1 MEEEIVE
8 QENTYQENT
17 DQENT
22 DQENTD
28 QENTEQENT
37 NQENTDQENTNQEN
51 NDKPIEKSI
60 IQSSNDN
67 IDITNTTNDNETIET
82 LQVESGKEKRK
93 QFKEECNHCLK
104 IFKSKITYDKHV
116 TQQLCY
122 TQEEITYCK
131 ICCINLSDR
140 NQYKK
145 HLFTMEHLNNIGYN
159 KIDRLQT
166 KEISQVHLADPYLN
180 SNDINKIATTNLGD
194 SFTFVFNVGNT
205 KTVSLVNNIQ
215 DKQKN
220 QVSNIQNT
228 LNNSTLP
235 ILEITN
241 NNINN
246 DNDNDN
252 TIQSN
257 TSIQQIPIEPTIR
270 QQKII
275 SVLEKHIND
284 KITPG
289 DSGKMFYKFLDNKLQ
304 IEDYKSL
311 NTIIGNLHIPNNYK
325 ETYLK
330 VVEIFISMLVKEKSK
345 GEKLYKDK
353 DISEIVINLTS

>member
-8 QENTYQENT
+8 QENT

-28 QENTEQENT
+28 QENT
-37 NQENTDQENTNQEN
+37 DQDQN
-51 NDKPIEKSI
+51 NDKHIEKSI

-67 IDITNTTNDNETIET
+67 IDITNTTNDNETVET
-82 LQVESGKEKRK
+82 LQVESGKAKRK

-159 KIDRLQT
+159 KIERLQT

-180 SNDINKIATTNLGD
+180 TNDVNKISNTNLGD
-194 SFTFVFNVGNT
+194 SFTFVFNIGNT
-205 KTVSLVNNIQ
+205 KTISLVNNVQ
-215 DKQKN
+215 KQEL
-220 QVSNIQNT
+220 V
-228 LNNSTLP
+228 NNST
-235 ILEITN
+235 TN
-241 NNINN
+241 NLSNEETSQNTINIINDDHNNNHNNQN
-246 DNDNDN
+246 DNQN
-252 TIQSN
+252 SFL
-257 TSIQQIPIEPTIR
+257 EPTSR
-270 QQKII
+270 QQKFI
-275 SVLEKHIND
+275 SYLEKQINEN
-284 KITPG
+284 ISPS
-289 DSGKMFYKFLDNKLQ
+289 DSGKVFYKMLDNKLQ
-304 IEDYKSL
+304 IEDYKGLQKIINNL
-311 NTIIGNLHIPNNYK
+311 NIPSNYK
-325 ETYLK
+325 ETYIK
-330 VVEIFISMLVKEKSK
+330 VTELFISMLVKEKTK
-345 GEKLYKDK
+345 GEKMYKEK
-353 DISEIVINLTS
+353 DISQLVINLTS